1 MGGLFIVPLPIAIPL
16 ILLVL
21 ALMPLIPVSWPVII
35 TIQLYRGR
43 RERKLPREISR
54 RCLKAIGWSF
64 GIPCIT
70 ILVLWI
76 MCIVQVVLVVW
87 WAVGLCRRAGD
98 IDEWKRLGR
107 QIVDL
112 PREIQNLRLR
122 LQVWGRL
129 KLQDTAVATG
139 DKLGVAQ
146 KKEVTEEE
154 EPEEAKGYTFKILHT
169 PTSVRLLTIF
179 PAEDYMA
186 PLKGEIRNVDLRTN
200 PRYDALS
207 YTWADEDGETA
218 KTSRIALM
226 FNPKKGTYR
235 QLGIGHNC
243 ELAMRRLRRKHKKRT
258 VWIDA
263 VCINQADLEERSQQV
278 RLMSRIFVSAQKVV
292 VYTGEGTPQ
301 TDGLYDWLNDIDAE
315 KLTVPSGGLFSP
327 QSALQ
332 FYRPPE
338 GVLGRVQEVSNDV
351 AIRLEEMGRVIRGYT
366 EKVRRLLREL
376 WKVYYL
382 GIIPRRPSEPSDLH
396 RALREYFSRRW
407 FKRVW
412 VLQEVS
418 LPEMKRI
425 RVVCGN
431 RETTGERAM
440 HLFSML
446 VSQGQGDIDVGR
458 VFILLRQKPIAGQ
471 ERGSQCS
478 HLLDLLIETKSR
490 QCEDPRD
497 KIFGVLNIAHWL
509 DGVGAGRE
517 ELDKVSYFSPVA
529 QVYAAY
535 SALLI
540 RRHGPGF
547 FLSLIKSAPAV
558 KGLPSWAADW
568 TVAWPNS
575 KALQGAV
582 NFPARSRF
590 ASEKD
595 KALEFDPS
603 NKVMKIMRPRI
614 VRGFF
619 AWTGQSDGEDA
630 VQAVEVKQLDREEV
644 LVEIYPGLAML
655 LRQHGEYW
663 TFVKVCPHALD
674 RAGVERLVTNWSRTV
689 VYQENPGRIQDVDE
703 EVGNIRSRSPRGYLG
718 KTRVWKIV

>member
-1 MGGLFIVPLPIAIPL
+1 MGGLFIVPLPIAIIL

-21 ALMPLIPVSWPVII
+21 ALMPFIPVSWPII
-35 TIQLYRGR
+35 IVVQLYRGKQDKR
-43 RERKLPREISR
+43 TAREISN
-54 RCLKAIGWSF
+54 RCLKGIGWSF
-64 GIPCIT
+64 GLPCIT
-70 ILVLWI
+70 VLVLSI
-76 MCIVQVVLVVW
+76 MCIVQVVLAGW
-87 WAVGLCRRAGD
+87 WAVGLCWRARD
-98 IDEWKRLGR
+98 IGEWKRVGR

-112 PREIQNLRLR
+112 PREVRNLWLR
-122 LQVWGRL
+122 LQVWGRM
-129 KLQDTAVATG
+129 KLQDTAVAGG
-139 DKLGVAQ
+139 DRLGVVDE
-146 KKEVTEEE
+146 KREIKDGER
-154 EPEEAKGYTFKILHT
+154 EEAKGYTFNILHT
-169 PTSVRLLTIF
+169 PTSVRLLTVF

-186 PLKGEIRNVDLRTN
+186 PLRGEIKDVDLRTN
-200 PRYDALS
+200 PKYNALS

-218 KTSRIALM
+218 KTSHISLL
-226 FNPKKGTYR
+226 FNPKNGTYR
-235 QLGIGHNC
+235 ELRIGHNC
-243 ELAMRRLRRKHKKRT
+243 ELAMRRLRRKDRKRT

-278 RLMSRIFVSAQKVV
+278 KLMSRIFISAKKVV

-315 KLTVPSGGLFSP
+315 KLAVPSGGLLSP
-327 QSALQ
+327 QAALQ

-338 GVLGRVQEVSNDV
+338 GVLGRVQEVSNHA
-351 AIRLEEMGRVIRGYT
+351 AIRMKEMGRLIRGHT
-366 EKVRRLLREL
+366 EKVRRLLREV
-376 WKVYYL
+376 WVVYSM
-382 GIIPRRPSEPSDLH
+382 GTIPRRPPEPDDLQ
-396 RALREYFSRRW
+396 RVLREYFSRRW

-425 RVVCGN
+425 RVLCGN
-431 RETTGERAM
+431 RETTGER
-440 HLFSML
+440 LFGML

-458 VFILLRQKPIAGQ
+458 VFVLLRQKPVVGQ
-471 ERGSQCS
+471 GKSSRHS

-517 ELDKVSYFSPVA
+517 ELDKVSYSSPVA

-535 SALLI
+535 SALFI
-540 RRHGPGF
+540 QKHGPGF
-547 FLSLIKSAPAV
+547 FLSLIKSAPAI

-575 KALQGAV
+575 KALQSAV
-582 NFPARSRF
+582 DFPARSRF

-595 KALEFDPS
+595 KALEFDPE

-619 AWTGQSDGEDA
+619 AWTGQSDGEDTIHT
-630 VQAVEVKQLDREEV
+630 VEVKQLDREEV

-655 LRQHGEYW
+655 LRQHGEDW

-674 RAGVERLVTNWSRTV
+674 KAGVGRLVSSWSRTV
-689 VYQENPGRIQDVDE
+689 VHQENPGRIQDVDE

-718 KTRVWKIV
+718 KTRVWKIA

>member
-21 ALMPLIPVSWPVII
+21 ALMPFIPVSWPVII
-35 TIQLYRGR
+35 VIQFYRGKR
-43 RERKLPREISR
+43 DERPPREVRR
-54 RCLKAIGWSF
+54 RCLKGIAWSF

-87 WAVGLCRRAGD
+87 WAVGLCWRARD

-107 QIVDL
+107 QIGDL
-112 PREIQNLRLR
+112 PREIQNLWLR
-122 LQVWGRL
+122 LQVWGRM
-129 KLQDTAVATG
+129 KMQDNARVG
-139 DKLGVAQ
+139 GFELGVVD
-146 KKEVTEEE
+146 KRKELKEEE
-154 EPEEAKGYTFKILHT
+154 QEKTKAYAFKILHA
-169 PTSVRLLTIF
+169 PTSIRLLSIF

-186 PLKGEIRNVDLRTN
+186 PLRGEIRAVDLRAN
-200 PRYDALS
+200 PSYDALS
-207 YTWADEDGETA
+207 YTWADEDGEIA
-218 KTSRIALM
+218 KTSHVSVV

-235 QLGIGHNC
+235 QLRIGRNC
-243 ELAMRRLRRKHKKRT
+243 ELAMRRLRRKDRKRT

-278 RLMSRIFVSAQKVV
+278 KLMSRIFVSARQVV

-315 KLTVPSGGLFSP
+315 KLSVPSGGLFSP

-332 FYRPPE
+332 FYLPLE
-338 GVLGRVQEVSNDV
+338 GVLGRLQEVSNEV
-351 AIRLEEMGRVIRGYT
+351 AIRLEDMGRLIRGYA
-366 EKVRRLLREL
+366 EKIRRMLREL
-376 WKVYYL
+376 RMVYHL
-382 GIIPRRPSEPSDLH
+382 GIIPRRPPEPHDLH
-396 RALREYFSRRW
+396 RVLKEYFSRRW

-425 RVVCGN
+425 RVLCGN
-431 RETTGERAM
+431 RVTTGERAM
-440 HLFSML
+440 HLLSML
-446 VSQGQGDIDVGR
+446 VAQGQDDIDVGR
-458 VFILLRQKPIAGQ
+458 LFVLLRQKPVGATK
-471 ERGSQCS
+471 RSSQCS
-478 HLLDLLIETKSR
+478 HLLDLLIETKNR

-517 ELDKVSYFSPVA
+517 ELDKVSYFAPVA
-529 QVYAAY
+529 EVYAAY

-547 FLSLIKSAPAV
+547 FLSLIKSSPAIQ
-558 KGLPSWAADW
+558 GLPSWAADW

-575 KALQGAV
+575 KALYGSV
-582 NFPARSRF
+582 NFSARSRF

-595 KALEFDPS
+595 KALEFDPE
-603 NKVMKIMRPRI
+603 NKVMKILRPRI

-619 AWTGQSDGEDA
+619 AWTGQSDGEHKIHT
-630 VQAVEVKQLDREEV
+630 VEVKQLDREEV

-655 LRQHGEYW
+655 LRQYGEDW
-663 TFVKVCPHALD
+663 TFVKACPHALD
-674 RAGVERLVTNWSRTV
+674 KPGVERLVANWSRTV
-689 VYQENPGRIQDVDE
+689 VHQENPGRIQDMDE
-703 EVGNIRSRSPRGYLG
+703 GAGGFRSQSPRGYLG